1 MWRLSGSRSNAVHDD
16 TAVEPPG
23 HPNRGA
29 LPDCGLDGRLQQP
42 RRSETSGGPGRKE
55 APKRKKRVK
64 RKKKKK
70 KKKDSAW
77 GVVVAVGDA
86 HFLALLF
93 DPLSHLAASAA
104 SLSASAAAAFCAAAS
119 ALRAWPWAF
128 LLVFSDPPFF
138 AMSIA

>member
-1 MWRLSGSRSNAVHDD
+1 MLFTTTQQLNPPATPIEAPCP
-16 TAVEPPG
+16 TAVSTAG
-23 HPNRGA
+23 CSSLA
-29 LPDCGLDGRLQQP
+29 VARLA
-42 RRSETSGGPGRKE
+42 GGPAGRKP
-55 APKRKKRVK
+55 PKRKKSVK
-64 RKKKKK
+64 RKKEKKK
-70 KKKDSAW
+70 KEKRKKKDGAW

-86 HFLALLF
+86 YFLALLF